1 MSTLTP
7 IGHVAGTAIAVRTQG
22 AGQEI
27 LVSAT
32 GVGRAL
38 VQILAE
44 NGAAREEDA
53 YLVLSHDQEV
63 DRRLKE
69 LADAL
74 VAIRYTHPTLVQ
86 LTLEL
91 GEENDGRQR

>member
-7 IGHVAGTAIAVRTQG
+7 IGHVAGTAIAVRPQG
-22 AGQEI
+22 TGQEI

-38 VQILAE
+38 VQVLAE
-44 NGAAREEDA
+44 NGAVREEET
-53 YLVLSHDQEV
+53 YLVLSHNQEV

-74 VAIRYTHPTLVQ
+74 VAIRYVHPTLVQ

-91 GEENDGRQR
+91 GEGNDGQQR